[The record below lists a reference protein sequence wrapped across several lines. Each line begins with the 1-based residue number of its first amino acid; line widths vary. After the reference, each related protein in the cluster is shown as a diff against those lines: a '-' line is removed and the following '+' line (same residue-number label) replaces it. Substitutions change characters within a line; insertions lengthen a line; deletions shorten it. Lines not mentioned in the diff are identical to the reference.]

1 MSFPDLLCTSGDK
14 TELKGKTWKGF
25 LLILRVH
32 LEQLQAKTGSEQEIA
47 AQDKPYSKGLLTGV

>member
-14 TELKGKTWKGF
+14 KELKSKIWKGF

-32 LEQLQAKTGSEQEIA
+32 LEQLQTKTGSEQEIA
-47 AQDKPYSKGLLTGV
+47 AQHKPYSKGLLTGV